1 MTAVHP
7 PVAPSDEA
15 VAHEVRELAR
25 RAKAASRQLALLST
39 AQKNE
44 ALLAVAEKIVARTD
58 DVLAANALDEEA
70 GASAGMSES
79 LKDRL
84 RLTPARIEGV
94 ASGLR
99 QVAALADPVGE
110 VVDGRTLPNGLKL
123 RQERVPLGVVGIVY
137 EARPNVTVDGFGLA
151 FKSGNAVLL
160 RGSAS
165 AARSNEALVALV
177 RETLA
182 ERGLPEDAA
191 QLLPS
196 ASHASVTALAQ
207 ARGLVDV
214 IIPRGGAGLINAVV
228 AQATVPAIETG
239 VGNCHVF
246 VHAAADLDK
255 AVDILVNAKTR
266 RPSVCN
272 TAETVLVDRAIAA
285 EAAPKILAALRAA
298 GVTVHGSESDL
309 PGQGLVPA
317 TDTDWAEEYLSLDIA
332 LAVVDGVDGAVAH
345 IDRWGT
351 GHTEAIVTK
360 DLAAAQE
367 FAARVDAA
375 AVMVNASTAFTDGEQ
390 FGLGAEIGIS
400 TQKLHARGPMGLPAL
415 TSTKWVVWGDG
426 QVRSA

>member
-1 MTAVHP
+1 MTAVQP
-7 PVAPSDEA
+7 TVAPSDEA
-15 VAHEVRELAR
+15 VVHEVRELAR
-25 RAKAASRQLALLST
+25 RAKAASREIALLSA

-44 ALLAVAEKIVARTD
+44 TLLAVAEKIVARTQ
-58 DVLAANALDEEA
+58 DVLAANAEDEAA
-70 GASAGMSES
+70 GAASGMSES

-99 QVAALADPVGE
+99 QVAALADPIGE

-165 AARSNEALVALV
+165 AARSNEMLVALV
-177 RETLA
+177 REALA
-182 ERGLPEDAA
+182 ERGLARDAA

-196 ASHASVTALAQ
+196 GSHASVTALAQ

-272 TAETVLVDRAIAA
+272 TAETVLVDRAIADD
-285 EAAPKILAALRAA
+285 AAPKILAALRGA
-298 GVTVHGSESDL
+298 GVTVHGDPAL
-309 PGQGLVPA
+309 PSAWGLVPA
-317 TDTDWAEEYLSLDIA
+317 TDADWAEEYLSLDIA

-351 GHTEAIVTK
+351 GHTEAIVTS
-360 DLAAAQE
+360 DLAAAEE

-400 TQKLHARGPMGLPAL
+400 TQKLHARGPMGLSAL

-426 QVRSA
+426 QVRPA